1 MYLYIYLSVCLFV
14 CIYISVVKLLIV
26 INHMQ
31 NKSFLFT

>member
-31 NKSFLFT
+31 NTSFLFA